1 MAQRRRVLVVD
12 GSKYFDNL
20 IWRMLIPESEFEIVG
35 LARNTEE
42 AFEMATNLFP
52 DIILVDLSHSEM
64 RGLRAIKSLH
74 TAQPAAPIIAFT
86 PISSHEYT
94 QAALDAGA
102 TACFAKSEM
111 VDVLLQTIW
120 RLIPARS
127 PVPGNL
133 STQGLCDA

>member
-35 LARNTEE
+35 LARNADE
-42 AFEMATNLFP
+42 ALEMAIALFP
-52 DIILVDLSHSEM
+52 DIILVDLSHSEV
-64 RGLRAIKSLH
+64 RGLWAIKALH
-74 TAQPAAPIIAFT
+74 AAQSATPIIAFT
-86 PISSHEYT
+86 PMSSHEYT

-127 PVPGNL
+127 SVPGHL
-133 STQGLCDA
+133 STQGTV